1 MARRKPVRTASRLN
15 LPPSVSSSLR
25 AVFGSAF
32 HGMLLVGP
40 GTRIIDANAHAAR
53 LLGIPVKDLL
63 GKRLRDITKVR
74 RRLAPREPSSA
85 IDAQESSSSF
95 ALERRDNV
103 LIDVAAREVVPGV
116 SVYALREAGGDRS
129 LLDELAKKTRLL
141 EESERVGRI
150 GAWEIDVETGV
161 VIRTPE
167 MCRMME
173 VGLAYQIEGIED
185 SYRYYSESSRPI
197 IREACNRAMTQGKPY
212 DLELEMVTA
221 RGRRVWIREVCCAT
235 MQEGRLVSL
244 FSGSQDITDLRRVAE
259 LVATSAN
266 QERARLGADLH
277 DGLGQDLT
285 GLSLLLRGAATR
297 AANRYPELA
306 RELVDISTLASKAVE
321 TARAMSHGMLPVDL
335 SEGGF
340 AGALERLSRST
351 RTTFG
356 VQVTVR
362 HRGDPRLRPNGM
374 AAEALYRIAQEAIT
388 NAVKHGQ
395 PGRIAV
401 LVYVREI
408 QTVLT
413 VANDGARI
421 DLDRTSEGMGFQIM
435 KYRARMLGG
444 WVDIQPIRGGGTR
457 VRCVVPRSDVAPP
470 SSKAG
475 VVHE

>member
-1 MARRKPVRTASRLN
+1 
-15 LPPSVSSSLR
+15 
-25 AVFGSAF
+25 VFGSVF

-40 GTRIIDANAHAAR
+40 GSRIIDANAHAAR

-63 GKRLRDITKVR
+63 GRRLRDITKVR
-74 RRLAPREPSSA
+74 RRLAPREPSGV
-85 IDAQESSSSF
+85 IDAHEAPSSF

-103 LIDVAAREVVPGV
+103 LIDGASQELVPGV

-173 VGLAYQIEGIED
+173 VGLAYQTEGLED

-197 IREACNRAMTQGKPY
+197 LREAVTRAMTQGEPY

-235 MQEGRLVSL
+235 VQEGRLVSL
-244 FSGSQDITDLRRVAE
+244 FGIAQDITDLRRVAE

-297 AANRYPELA
+297 AANKYPELA
-306 RELVDISTLASKAVE
+306 RELGDISTLASKAVE

-351 RTTFG
+351 RTAFG

-362 HRGDPRLRPNGM
+362 YRGDPRLRPNGM
-374 AAEALYRIAQEAIT
+374 AAEALYRIVQEAIT
-388 NAVKHGQ
+388 NAVKHGH
-395 PGRIAV
+395 PGRISV
-401 LVYVREI
+401 LVHVREI

-413 VANDGARI
+413 VSNDGARI

-475 VVHE
+475 VPHE